1 MVIRLK
7 NTVPVFAL
15 ILYSLLWVGCS
26 PESPDTLHIDI
37 MNTQIKFQ
45 GTIHPK
51 RYNTYSDRANGH
63 HFIVFSGGSNASKAL
78 INTDVVDDQILSGLE
93 ALGATA
99 GNNLSQA
106 TWDERA
112 NPNSHEAG
120 QRVSGTPIDIYVQ
133 WEEEFVPAFELF
145 ADIEPSDVK
154 IRFGGH
160 ADLIPV
166 WKSGCVTCLF
176 SCPGGRTSNETFTI
190 RDQAQ
195 NKRSFFAD
203 ESILPED
210 GTKVHIILKPNFSE
224 HQPFEDIQVSSPG

>member
-1 MVIRLK
+1 MFKRFK
-7 NTVPVFAL
+7 NTIPGFAL
-15 ILYSLLWVGCS
+15 FLYISLWVGCS

-37 MNTQIKFQ
+37 MNAQLKFQ

-51 RYNTYSDRANGH
+51 RYNEYSDRANGH
-63 HFIVFSGGSNASKAL
+63 HFIVFNGGSNASKAL
-78 INTDVVDDQILSGLE
+78 INTDVVDEQILSGLE
-93 ALGATA
+93 ALGAIA

-112 NPNSHEAG
+112 NPNSNEAD
-120 QRVSGTPIDIYVQ
+120 QRVSGTPIDIFVQ
-133 WEEEFVPAFELF
+133 WDETFVPAYELF
-145 ADIEPSDVK
+145 SDIELTDFN

-166 WKSGCVTCLF
+166 WQSGCVTCLF
-176 SCPGGRTSNETFTI
+176 SCPGGRTSNEAFTI

-195 NKRSFFAD
+195 NKQSFFAD

-224 HQPFEDIQVSSPG
+224 HQPFEDLQVSSPG